1 VSDFGVSLHYGMVME
16 SRAGSDGEDGGT
28 IMENSVVVYI
38 LFDSGWS
45 PHGRTVEYILL
56 KDIMINGASLPSS

>member
-1 VSDFGVSLHYGMVME
+1 MAWLWSLELDKM
-16 SRAGSDGEDGGT
+16 AKKGT

-45 PHGRTVEYILL
+45 PHGRMME
-56 KDIMINGASLPSS
+56 